1 MIEKELQGSARPEE
15 APELPSLA
23 ETAIEEDCGN
33 DAATPVSPTKG
44 LLSSSAGFLVG
55 IFHKLTGS
63 VFRNRCV
70 ASMPSR
76 AMSHLAQIK
85 LRNTS
90 WDYQMCPVGIE
101 KQFMV

>member
-44 LLSSSAGFLVG
+44 LLLSSAGFLVG

-63 VFRNRCV
+63 AVERDQCDRSEAV
-70 ASMPSR
+70 EVVHPLTTRYRRHA
-76 AMSHLAQIK
+76 
-85 LRNTS
+85 
-90 WDYQMCPVGIE
+90 DYMFIVLPE
-101 KQFMV
+101 KAEKGG